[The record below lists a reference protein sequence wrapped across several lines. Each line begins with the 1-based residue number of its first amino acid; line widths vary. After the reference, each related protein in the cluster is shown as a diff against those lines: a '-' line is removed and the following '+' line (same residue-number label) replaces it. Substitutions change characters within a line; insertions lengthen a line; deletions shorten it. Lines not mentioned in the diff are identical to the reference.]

1 MKSFDTA
8 ESILSLYDHKL
19 PFSVAEYFCFAFR
32 KLIVCNKSLNYKLFK
47 DFIEYKENIR
57 YCFGK
62 VVGNDEYTF
71 IKLDGVDILIPIG
84 EEESFM
90 DKYSNW
96 VFTSA
101 ADVGLE
107 WYEADYNQANVLT
120 PFHDYDILKY
130 AGKCKLTF

>member
-1 MKSFDTA
+1 MPTTA
-8 ESILSLYDHKL
+8 
-19 PFSVAEYFCFAFR
+19 
-32 KLIVCNKSLNYKLFK
+32 N
-47 DFIEYKENIR
+47 FIEYKENIR

-107 WYEADYNQANVLT
+107 WYETDYNQANVLT
-120 PFHDYDILKY
+120 AFRDYDILKY